1 MNEIDVKNPN
11 YEEIRT
17 NLRDIAND
25 LKYKFSELQEQ
36 SSDNATLRQ
45 YAHYLYSV
53 ADYFTVL
60 MYNDN
65 DIIR

>member
-1 MNEIDVKNPN
+1 VNEINVKNPN

-36 SSDNATLRQ
+36 SGDNATLRQ

-53 ADYFTVL
+53 SDYFTVL

-65 DIIR
+65 DIIK